1 MSKKQTLSKTELQE
15 MTGLDFPE
23 QNLQVEESR
32 KKSIDAALENFQLKA
47 SSHIIY
53 HQ

>member
-15 MTGLDFPE
+15 MTGLDFSE
-23 QNLQVEESR
+23 QNSQIEEIRNRRIS
-32 KKSIDAALENFQLKA
+32 LLKT
-47 SSHIIY
+47 SSHFLY